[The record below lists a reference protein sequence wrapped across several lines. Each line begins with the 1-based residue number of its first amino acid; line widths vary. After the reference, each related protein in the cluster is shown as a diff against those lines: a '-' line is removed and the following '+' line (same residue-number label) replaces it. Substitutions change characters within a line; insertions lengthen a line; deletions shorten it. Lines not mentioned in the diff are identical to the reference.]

1 MTQEELDEILK
12 HSFEL
17 ANPYGQAV
25 LFASIEGGIKEH
37 AETYSFNTESKLFN
51 QLTKEQQKLW
61 REEIEQACISGG
73 EMGIELARDTRYKE
87 NLEAIEVALELNS
100 FDATVCKNGNTYL
113 KEMDKD
119 SIIKA
124 IEPYKDGDKV
134 KVIIKPQKGE

>member
-12 HSFEL
+12 PSLEL

-25 LFASIEGGIKEH
+25 QFASIEAGIQEH
-37 AETYSFNTESKLFN
+37 AETYSFNIESKLFN
-51 QLTKEQQKLW
+51 QLTKEQQELW
-61 REEIEQACISGG
+61 REEIERACISGG

-87 NLEAIEVALELNS
+87 NLEAIEVGLSLNS

-119 SIIKA
+119 AIIKA

-134 KVIIKPQKGE
+134 KVIIKRIN